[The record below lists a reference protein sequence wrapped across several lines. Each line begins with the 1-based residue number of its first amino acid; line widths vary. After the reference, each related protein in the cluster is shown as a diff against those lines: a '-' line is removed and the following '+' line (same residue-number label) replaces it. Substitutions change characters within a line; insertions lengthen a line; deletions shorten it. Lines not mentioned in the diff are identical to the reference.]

1 MRMKWLMC
9 AAYAVAAATAYAR
22 SASIDFRTDKI
33 GAGWDFGATQY
44 DTSRGR
50 KFPNDDAVL
59 TSPLFEGNITSVTV
73 VVSFTIGAASKSTI
87 NLFAGADADSAVC
100 AAVITNASKN
110 AYATNVF
117 PFAAMDAIHALK
129 FTSNRNDTG
138 SGSPFVVSVTV
149 RWVGGVL
156 SVPAHLVVDNVSSNS
171 FSAAWDS
178 VEDAEEY
185 TFRIWREEQRPYS
198 GDFVWNETF
207 DGLAN
212 DPENTTDFSWKMDT
226 LSFDVSG
233 WTGFNIRHPSG
244 CGGAIQIGTS
254 SSSGVGALLSPA
266 IPAASGLSLL
276 VEGLFPD
283 RTSGTM
289 PVKLVQNGVTND
301 LAEIAF
307 SKSLQME
314 TVNLPALSAECQLL
328 FSSPTNGSDRRVRLE
343 SVAVVS
349 NYVAASV
356 AEVDVLGWGAYA
368 TADPCVEVTGLST
381 GTYYCAVQAFDG
393 TVRSAWSEPASVTLV
408 EEVAPP
414 PEVDPVTLM
423 IPLTNTDCIYTN
435 DWNWLGADGGVC
447 TNGMVGLGLLA
458 AKSKT
463 AWNGNLSSVTNGYKF
478 SQGGFYSQA
487 MAEASDRAF
496 VMRAT
501 GDDDHVLT
509 VTVVNKGKTAV
520 ESFDISYLG
529 VQTFDGATNVP
540 PRRLEAAWR
549 TTTAETYPDPF
560 TAEGW
565 TAAPDLDFVELSS
578 VKAGPVFLTNEI
590 HGVITLDPK
599 LEPGR
604 GFSFRLKFTKGT
616 NAPALGIDN
625 LRIAATFAPPAKRP
639 TYVIFR

>member
-1 MRMKWLMC
+1 MRMKWLIC
-9 AAYAVAAATAYAR
+9 AAYAVSVATAYAR
-22 SASIDFRTDKI
+22 SAAIDFRTDKT
-33 GAGWDFGATQY
+33 GSGWIFGDTQY

-59 TSPLFEGNITSVTV
+59 TSPSFDGNITSATV
-73 VVSFTIGAASKSTI
+73 VVSFTQSVSNAPAI
-87 NLFAGADADSAVC
+87 NVWAGTDADSATFRGS
-100 AAVITNASKN
+100 ITNRTSN
-110 AYATNVF
+110 VSTTNLLT
-117 PFAAMDAIHALK
+117 FAAADAIHALK
-129 FTSNRNDTG
+129 FTSSRNGNTRVN
-138 SGSPFVVSVTV
+138 PFVVSVAV
-149 RWVGGVL
+149 RWTGGAL
-156 SVPAHLVVDNVSSNS
+156 PAPTDLVATSTSSNA
-171 FSAAWDS
+171 FHAAWGA

-185 TFRIWREEQRPYS
+185 TIHVWREEQRPYS

-207 DGLAN
+207 DGLAS
-212 DPENTTDFSWKMDT
+212 DPENTTDFSTKMDT
-226 LSFDVSG
+226 LSFDVPG
-233 WTGFNIRHPSG
+233 WTGSNIRHPSG

-254 SSSGVGALLSPA
+254 SSSGAGALLSPT

-276 VEGLFPD
+276 VEGLFPG

-307 SKSLQME
+307 NKSLQMG
-314 TVNLPALSAECQLL
+314 TVNLPTLSSECQLL
-328 FSSPTNGSDRRVRLE
+328 FSSPTNGADRRVRLE

-349 NYVAASV
+349 NYVAAGI
-356 AEVDVLGWGAYA
+356 AELDVPGWEAHV
-368 TADPCVEVTGLST
+368 TTEPCVDVTGLST

-414 PEVDPVTLM
+414 PEVDPITLM

-458 AKSKT
+458 AKSKS
-463 AWNGNLSSVTNGYKF
+463 AWNGTYDAVVVGHKF
-478 SQGGFYSQA
+478 SKGGFYSQA
-487 MAEASDRAF
+487 MAETSDRAF

-501 GDDDHVLT
+501 GEDDHVLT
-509 VTVVNKGKTAV
+509 VTVVNNGKTAI

-529 VQTFDGATNVP
+529 VQTFDGATNAP
-540 PRRLEAAWR
+540 PRRLEAAWC
-549 TTTAETYPDPF
+549 TATAATYPDPF
-560 TAEGW
+560 AAEGW
-565 TAAPDLDFVELSS
+565 TAAPDLDFAELSS
-578 VKAGPVFLTNEI
+578 VKAGPVFLTTGI
-590 HGVITLDPK
+590 HGVITLEPK
-599 LEPGR
+599 LEPCR
-604 GFSFRLKFTKGT
+604 VFSFRLKLAKGS

-625 LRIAATFAPPAKRP
+625 LRLAATFAPPEKRP

>member
-9 AAYAVAAATAYAR
+9 TAYAVVAATVYAR
-22 SASIDFRTDKI
+22 SAAIDFRMDKT
-33 GAGWDFGATQY
+33 GAGWNFGDTQY

-59 TSPLFEGNITSVTV
+59 TSPCFDGNITSATV

-87 NLFAGADADSAVC
+87 NLFAGADAESAVC
-100 AAVITNASKN
+100 VAAITNAAKN

-117 PFAAMDAIHALK
+117 PFAAVDAIHALK

-138 SGSPFVVSVTV
+138 SGSPFVVSVIV
-149 RWVGGVL
+149 RWTGGTL
-156 SVPAHLVVDNVSSNS
+156 SAPVNFVVDNVSSNS
-171 FSAAWDS
+171 FSAAWDA

-185 TFRIWREEQRPYS
+185 TFRVWRRVPYPLS
-198 GDFVWNETF
+198 CDYVWNETF
-207 DGLAN
+207 EGLAGNAENNN
-212 DPENTTDFSWKMDT
+212 DWANKMGE

-233 WTGFNIRHPSG
+233 WTGNNIRHPSG

-254 SSSGVGALLSPA
+254 SSSGSGALLSPA

-307 SKSLQME
+307 NKSLQME
-314 TVNLPALSAECQLL
+314 RVDLPALSAECQLL

-349 NYVAASV
+349 NYVAAGV
-356 AEVDVLGWGAYA
+356 TEVDVPGWGIYA
-368 TADPCVEVTGLST
+368 TAATSVDVTGLST
-381 GTYYCAVQAFDG
+381 GEYYCAVQAVVG
-393 TVRSAWSEPASVTLV
+393 AERSAWSAPCSVFLEDAT
-408 EEVAPP
+408 
-414 PEVDPVTLM
+414 TRM
-423 IPLTNTDCIYTN
+423 IPLTGMACVYENNWD
-435 DWNWLGADGGVC
+435 WLGS
-447 TNGMVGLGLLA
+447 TNGTYANGMLAHGVLA
-458 AKSKT
+458 AKSKNPWDGQCKAEPNVYNYT
-463 AWNGNLSSVTNGYKF
+463 L
-478 SQGGFYSQA
+478 GGFYSQA
-487 MAEASDRAF
+487 MADASDRAL

-509 VTVVNKGKTAV
+509 VTVVNNGKTAI

-529 VQTFDGATNVP
+529 VQTYDGATNVP
-540 PRRLEAAWR
+540 PRCLEAAWCM
-549 TTTAETYPDPF
+549 TTGAYPDPLA
-560 TAEGW
+560 AEGW

-578 VKAGPVFLTNEI
+578 VKAGPVFLTREI
-590 HGVITLDPK
+590 HGVIALDSK
-599 LEPGR
+599 LEPGEV
-604 GFSFRLKFTKGT
+604 FSFRLKFAKGS

-625 LRIAATFAPPAKRP
+625 LRLAATFAPSAKRP
-639 TYVIFR
+639 TYVDLF